1 MVLVA
6 SLVIAHSSNSNP
18 KSVVEP
24 IELGCS
30 FCDPGSTA
38 PTVSI
43 VDVDIVGERC
53 CIYFSGPPNTFFQV
67 AYTCSGGSFL
77 CERTTDGVG
86 DAVCC
91 YPGIATC
98 GEIAIITS
106 PNGCEC
112 QTTPTCS

>member
-6 SLVIAHSSNSNP
+6 SLVIAHSSKSNT

-38 PTVSI
+38 PSVSI
-43 VDVDIVGERC
+43 KKVMTVDQRC
-53 CIYFSGPPNTFFQV
+53 CIDFEGPPNTFFQV
-67 AYTCSGGSFL
+67 AYTCSGSGFL
-77 CERTTDGVG
+77 CERTTDGSG
-86 DAVCC
+86 NARCC
-91 YPGIATC
+91 YPGIAPC
-98 GEIAIITS
+98 SEIAIVTS

-112 QTTPTCS
+112 QTTPSCS